1 MGRPEIPRRVGP
13 PPPHGLYK
21 PAGVQRS
28 ELAWTT
34 IRLDEVE
41 ALRLVDLDGL
51 DQSEAAEIMGVSRQ
65 TVSRLLTGARRN
77 LVEALVE
84 GRGIRME
91 GGNVT
96 PCRHQE
102 NRDERGHGHRRGKGH
117 GRRRGRGHCG
127 SDRGPS
133 ADDELLPGGREAPP
147 TESAD

>member
-21 PAGVQRS
+21 PAGVKRS
-28 ELAWTT
+28 ALVWTT

-51 DQSEAAEIMGVSRQ
+51 DQSEAADIMGVSRQ
-65 TVSRLLTGARRN
+65 TVSRLLTGARRS

-96 PCRHQE
+96 PCRHRE
-102 NRDERGHGHRRGKGH
+102 NRTEPGCRHRHGQGHGGCGH
-117 GRRRGRGHCG
+117 HGHDHAPAVDAE
-127 SDRGPS
+127 SGP
-133 ADDELLPGGREAPP
+133 DGREPGP
-147 TESAD
+147 TY